1 MVGQIPPRRDLPY
14 HPIKNQNPKIKT
26 MNKKLIQILGLD
38 AKATDEQIVAA
49 VQAIQ
54 NRLDSFEKT
63 EVQRAADEKII
74 VEKMTRGLSREQAV
88 HVIQRQREFEAAKDK
103 SKVQGPKSKVADK

>member
-1 MVGQIPPRRDLPY
+1 
-14 HPIKNQNPKIKT
+14 

-38 AKATDEQIVAA
+38 AKATDDQIVAA

-54 NRLDSFEKT
+54 TRLDAFEKT
-63 EVQRAADEKII
+63 EALRSADEKII

-88 HVIQRQREFEAAKDK
+88 HVIQRQREFDAGKEK
-103 SKVQGPKSKVADK
+103 PKTKK